1 MDISLD
7 RFSKVSLA
15 DQVRD
20 GIAAAIHEGRLLPGS
35 RLPSWNDLASQLGIA
50 RGTVRVAYERLSDEL
65 LVVSSGSAGTRVVGT
80 LPIAAKSPTCPE
92 SSPMPGLFRDFNSSV
107 IMFQMGIP
115 AEDEFPFKT
124 WSRIV
129 TNTSKAIALSPARFP
144 DPRGEFELR
153 QEIAAY
159 VAIARRISCTP
170 SQVIVTTGYGSGLGL
185 ATRIL
190 KLEGRKAWV
199 ENPGYP
205 VTRSVLAFAGISP
218 VPVAV
223 DAEGMNVDSAI
234 LENPDAALAIVT
246 PGQQAP
252 LGMTMSAQRRSTL
265 LAWASDNDAWIIE
278 DDYLGELQLSGRAA
292 PALAASDFGGR
303 VIHVGTF
310 SKTISPTLRLGYIIV
325 PPGLERQFGEGA
337 ASFAPAPSPF
347 VQSAIAEFIRGSHY
361 LRHLRRMKRLYV
373 ARRDLLLDHFSQ
385 SRIAAVADLE
395 VAGLAIIVRLRDAD
409 DVAIAEEARKKG
421 LAASP
426 ISSWYVNGENVRP
439 GLLLSITNY
448 VPRRS
453 NPCDILTDIIEIRH
467 RNRLSASSVQSLS

>member
-1 MDISLD
+1 MMDISLD
-7 RFSKVSLA
+7 RFSRISLA

-20 GIAAAIHEGRLLPGS
+20 GIAAAIHEGRLRPGS

-65 LVVSSGSAGTRVVGT
+65 LVVSSGSAGTRVVDT
-80 LPIAAKSPTCPE
+80 LPIGAKSAIRPG

-107 IMFQMGIP
+107 MMFQIGIP

-129 TNTSKAIALSPARFP
+129 TNTAKAIALSPARFP

-185 ATRIL
+185 ATRVL

-205 VTRSVLAFAGISP
+205 ITRSVLSSAGILP
-218 VPVAV
+218 VPMAV
-223 DAEGMNVDSAI
+223 DAEGMDVESAV
-234 LENPDAALAIVT
+234 LTDPDAALAIVT

-252 LGMTMSAQRRSTL
+252 LGMTMSARRRNAL
-265 LAWASDNDAWIIE
+265 LAWAADADAWIIE

-292 PALAASDFGGR
+292 PALAAGDFGGR
-303 VIHVGTF
+303 VIHIGTF
-310 SKTISPTLRLGYIIV
+310 SKTISPTLRLGYVIV
-325 PPGLERQFGEGA
+325 PPALEGQFGEAA

-373 ARRDLLLDHFSQ
+373 ARRDLLLAHLTQ
-385 SRIAAVADLE
+385 SRMTAIADLE
-395 VAGLAIIVRLRDAD
+395 VAGLTIIVRLADASD
-409 DVAIAEEARKKG
+409 IAITREAQRQQ
-421 LAASP
+421 LAATP
-426 ISSWYVNGENVRP
+426 LSSWYAGDETVRS
-439 GLLLSITNY
+439 GLLLSVTNY
-448 VPRRS
+448 ITKTNS
-453 NPCDILTDIIEIRH
+453 PCDILTNIIEARH
-467 RNRLSASSVQSLS
+467 